1 MMQDGHSAG
10 QSVPHVHVHLLPRKA
25 NDFTR
30 NDDVYEELERHRAE
44 EAVLLATAS
53 VTPTNRPAVMDTVT
67 SEISSSSTM
76 PPSPPLADGTETCLQ
91 SETANT
97 CDSGNSGT
105 SISTVTD
112 SSGGSDGS
120 SGSVTQ
126 EKVDFQRE
134 RQSRTAADM
143 AEESRVLRAVLAEH
157 GVLGVAL

>member
-1 MMQDGHSAG
+1 MQDGHSAG

-53 VTPTNRPAVMDTVT
+53 VTPTNRPAVLDTVT

-97 CDSGNSGT
+97 CDSGDSST